1 MELQLEQQHIPCL
14 IPCAQRST
22 EEQFSTD
29 AVVPDSLPDAAELL
43 LTEGDL
49 CLWRLDLSDGS
60 AELEGEIDAR
70 VCCADEAGCLMSIPV
85 RVPVQLRLRS
95 ESISSGQRP
104 FIRCRIK
111 KLSGHLLNS
120 RKVRV
125 QASVYCSLV
134 TYGVSEM
141 TVTTG
146 IESEDQKLYLR
157 KSKMTF
163 PYLSAVEERV
173 ITTEDTVSLQRGVP
187 SGGRMISYDSVP
199 IADVCE
205 CCDQRVT
212 VKGSIRTSLLYQDS
226 ESQSLITEKIDTPFS
241 CVLDID
247 GAVSSFKLS
256 IHLTST
262 DVRCRNDDPAVDTA
276 FHLLIQAICFAE
288 QELEYITDAY
298 SNRAELSLEW
308 EEQSFPVHNTAK
320 TEQCVLE
327 EEVPYDLSGKS
338 VCTVRTSLQAD
349 GVAVSMLFLDSG
361 QKYSSVSCYL
371 KTDQTIE
378 RIEEPSVEPGKN
390 GLMVRAPVML
400 MEETDQHG
408 SVRVL
413 SAADLQE
420 NRMEIRSG
428 VTFVRREEATD
439 LWELAK
445 MNQSSVDAIRSANP
459 ELDQHYKWFV
469 IPHVQ

>member
-1 MELQLEQQHIPCL
+1 
-14 IPCAQRST
+14 
-22 EEQFSTD
+22 
-29 AVVPDSLPDAAELL
+29 
-43 LTEGDL
+43 
-49 CLWRLDLSDGS
+49 
-60 AELEGEIDAR
+60 
-70 VCCADEAGCLMSIPV
+70 MS
-85 RVPVQLRLRS
+85 
-95 ESISSGQRP
+95 E
-104 FIRCRIK
+104 
-111 KLSGHLLNS
+111 
-120 RKVRV
+120 
-125 QASVYCSLV
+125 
-134 TYGVSEM
+134 
-141 TVTTG
+141 TV
-146 IESEDQKLYLR
+146 DD
-157 KSKMTF
+157 
-163 PYLSAVEERV
+163 YLS
-173 ITTEDTVSLQRGVP
+173 
-187 SGGRMISYDSVP
+187 
-199 IADVCE
+199 
-205 CCDQRVT
+205 
-212 VKGSIRTSLLYQDS
+212 
-226 ESQSLITEKIDTPFS
+226 
-241 CVLDID
+241 
-247 GAVSSFKLS
+247 
-256 IHLTST
+256 
-262 DVRCRNDDPAVDTA
+262 
-276 FHLLIQAICFAE
+276 CFAE

-371 KTDQTIE
+371 KTDQMIE